1 MDTDGT
7 HIPQSC
13 LIFLIKTEVL
23 PPIFQQVNV
32 FVLIYTLVFVGNS
45 EFFSQHRKV
54 LAKMAA

>member
-13 LIFLIKTEVL
+13 LIFLIKTRVL
-23 PPIFQQVNV
+23 PPIFQQSNA
-32 FVLIYTLVFVGNS
+32 FVLIYTPVFVGNS